1 MIKLKNLITEQW
13 SVGTDDRIYLWKLL
27 YNTLKKSKIPVK
39 YGAKGKQVTD
49 PKISTFMYWSG
60 WVIWKDI
67 NTNGGWPISFTDSE
81 NKMWLFKFKDGIYN
95 GQQSPYSIILKS
107 KNFKTPVALGTWA
120 LVSTKN
126 ITTSFNNFQKSER
139 AFGKCKHCNDRTYK
153 NILSLSSPMKEKAMQ
168 FIDTVYKNTKEGL
181 TITDTYRTAEQQR
194 DLYAK
199 GRTKP
204 GKTVTNAKPGESY
217 HNYGLAFDVYF
228 NAGSKIDNTVDLSRT
243 MTADIAKYAEK
254 LGLSWGGSWESF
266 KDYPHFELKSTAVD
280 AKIEKA
286 KKSNKK

>member
-1 MIKLKNLITEQW
+1 
-13 SVGTDDRIYLWKLL
+13 
-27 YNTLKKSKIPVK
+27 
-39 YGAKGKQVTD
+39 
-49 PKISTFMYWSG
+49 
-60 WVIWKDI
+60 
-67 NTNGGWPISFTDSE
+67 
-81 NKMWLFKFKDGIYN
+81 
-95 GQQSPYSIILKS
+95 
-107 KNFKTPVALGTWA
+107 
-120 LVSTKN
+120 
-126 ITTSFNNFQKSER
+126 
-139 AFGKCKHCNDRTYK
+139 
-153 NILSLSSPMKEKAMQ
+153 MKEKAMQ